1 METDRTKFT
10 NILVNA
16 VKLTEPSEGLF
27 ALVGCAQPTK
37 LTKLYGADIIICNM
51 PLF

>member
-37 LTKLYGADIIICNM
+37 LSYGADIIICNM